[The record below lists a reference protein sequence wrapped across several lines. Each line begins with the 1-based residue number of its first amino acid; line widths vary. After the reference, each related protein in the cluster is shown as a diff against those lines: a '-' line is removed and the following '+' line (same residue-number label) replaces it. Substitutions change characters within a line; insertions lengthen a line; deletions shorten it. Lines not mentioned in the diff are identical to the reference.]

1 MRFTYGFAGHIAVLI
16 GIILAL
22 FGMFSNTGLVNWG
35 FPTCVMYIGYVLLI
49 GGLVVL
55 YVLDRQERT
64 EYVPDQDSEEP
75 AEEPSLTT
83 EETDVVSEET
93 GEKVLV
99 TEDIPEP
106 DEKKEE

>member
-35 FPTCVMYIGYVLLI
+35 LPTFVMYIGYVFLI
-49 GGLVVL
+49 GGLIVL
-55 YVLDRQERT
+55 YILDRQERM
-64 EYVPDQDSEEP
+64 EEVPEQDSEGSE
-75 AEEPSLTT
+75 EEPSPTT
-83 EETDVVSEET
+83 EEI

-99 TEDIPEP
+99 TEDITGS
-106 DEKKEE
+106 DGKKEE

>member
-35 FPTCVMYIGYVLLI
+35 LPTFVMYIGYVFLI
-49 GGLVVL
+49 GGLIVL
-55 YVLDRQERT
+55 YILDRQERM
-64 EYVPDQDSEEP
+64 EEVPEQDSEGSE
-75 AEEPSLTT
+75 EEPSPTT
-83 EETDVVSEET
+83 EEI

-99 TEDIPEP
+99 TEDISGS
-106 DEKKEE
+106 DGKKEE